1 MRVSAIESNIFIGFF
16 IAFSSHLNLL
26 ERDELKKKII
36 LSFGIDE
43 TSLCKKSIKCDTK
56 KFMYNHSFFS
66 SVFFAFREIEG
77 VLVKKGPLEPQ
88 IDNSYVFTPS
98 IRRNIQFLSQVIT
111 SSHYPILLEGET
123 STGKTSIIT
132 HLAKST
138 GNNVFRINNH
148 ENTDV
153 QVLCSHQM
161 TPKIYSINLH
171 S

>member
-1 MRVSAIESNIFIGFF
+1 M
-16 IAFSSHLNLL
+16 NL
-26 ERDELKKKII
+26 RKR
-36 LSFGIDE
+36 
-43 TSLCKKSIKCDTK
+43 
-56 KFMYNHSFFS
+56 SFFLLKLTKPVCVKNQS
-66 SVFFAFREIEG
+66 NATQKNSCITILFFPSVFFAFREIEG

-153 QVLCSHQM
+153 QVLCS
-161 TPKIYSINLH
+161 IR
-171 S
+171 